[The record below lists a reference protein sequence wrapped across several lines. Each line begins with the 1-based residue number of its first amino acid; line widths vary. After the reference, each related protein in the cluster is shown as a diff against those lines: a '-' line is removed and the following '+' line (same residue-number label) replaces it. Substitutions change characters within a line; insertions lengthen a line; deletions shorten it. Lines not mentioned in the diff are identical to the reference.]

1 MTTEADTT
9 EPHPAGSAAWS
20 SREPKRAAVVY
31 ILGYLA
37 VATIGGLLT
46 EEVPSPAAKVVVVTV
61 AATATLALSL
71 LLVLSICRV
80 EMQPRTEFAWVVA
93 MMVVFCLTRPVIFAI
108 LGKLFGYPA
117 AGARLAELFSVLPG
131 QELLGNAA
139 LIAWATFLGKL
150 VSRVLR
156 EGKLFLPVAV
166 VAAIAD
172 IITVYHGPV
181 RHITEN
187 AAEVAEAFS
196 VSSPVLP
203 PAGVAAPI
211 LAAVGIG
218 DFLFLALF
226 LAAALR
232 YSMAAVKTMWAV
244 FAVMLVAPIALYIGP
259 QDYGMP
265 GLPFLAVAVIWANW
279 RHLTFTRE
287 EKRALVFAAVLVA
300 GVAAGLWAFLRK

>member
-1 MTTEADTT
+1 MTTEANTT
-9 EPHPAGSAAWS
+9 EPHPVGPAAWS
-20 SREPKRAAVVY
+20 SREPKLAAGAY

-37 VATIGGLLT
+37 IATIGGLLT
-46 EEVPSPAAKVVVVTV
+46 EAILSPMGKVAVVTV

-80 EMQPRTEFAWVVA
+80 EMQPRTEAAWVVA
-93 MMVVFCLTRPVIFAI
+93 MMVVFCLTRPIIFAI
-108 LGKLFGYPA
+108 LGKQLGHPA
-117 AGARLAELFSVLPG
+117 FGARLAELFSVLPG

-172 IITVYHGPV
+172 IITVYRGPV
-181 RHITEN
+181 RQITEK
-187 AAEVAEAFS
+187 APEVAQAFS
-196 VSSPVLP
+196 ASPVLP
-203 PAGVAAPI
+203 PEGVTAPI

-232 YSMAAVKTMWAV
+232 HSMAAVKTMWAV
-244 FAVMLVAPIALYIGP
+244 FAVMLIAPAAFYIWP
-259 QDYGMP
+259 KSYGIP
-265 GLPFLAVAVIWANW
+265 GLPFLAAAVIWANW
-279 RHLTFTRE
+279 RHLKFTSD
-287 EKRALVFAAVLVA
+287 EKRALVFAGILVAAAAAALWAVL
-300 GVAAGLWAFLRK
+300 RK

>member
-1 MTTEADTT
+1 I
-9 EPHPAGSAAWS
+9 
-20 SREPKRAAVVY
+20 AAV
-31 ILGYLA
+31 
-37 VATIGGLLT
+37 GGLLAAAI
-46 EEVPSPAAKVVVVTV
+46 PSPMGKVAVVTV

-80 EMQPRTEFAWVVA
+80 EMRPRTELSAVVA
-93 MMVVFCLTRPVIFAI
+93 MMIVFCLTRPVIFAI
-108 LGKLFGYPA
+108 LGKQLGHPA
-117 AGARLAELFSVLPG
+117 FGARLASLFSILPG

-139 LIAWATFLGKL
+139 LIAWAAFLGKL

-172 IITVYHGPV
+172 IITVYRGPV

-187 AAEVAEAFS
+187 AVEVAQAFS
-196 VSSPVLP
+196 ASSPLLP
-203 PAGVAAPI
+203 PEGMAAPI

-232 YSMAAVKTMWAV
+232 HSMAAVKTMWAV
-244 FAVMLVAPIALYIGP
+244 FAVMLIAPAAFYIWP
-259 QDYGMP
+259 QSYGIP
-265 GLPFLAVAVIWANW
+265 GLPFLAAAVIWANW
-279 RHLTFTRE
+279 RHLRFTPE
-287 EKRALVFAAVLVA
+287 EKRSLVFAGVLVA
-300 GVAAGLWAFLRK
+300 VAAAGLWAYLRT

>member
-1 MTTEADTT
+1 MTTEAITT
-9 EPHPAGSAAWS
+9 EPHPAGPVAWS
-20 SREPKRAAVVY
+20 SREPKRAAAVY

-37 VATIGGLLT
+37 IATIGGLLT
-46 EEVPSPAAKVVVVTV
+46 AAIPSPMGKVAVVTV

-80 EMQPRTEFAWVVA
+80 EMRPRTEFAWVVA

-108 LGKLFGYPA
+108 LGKQLGHPA
-117 AGARLAELFSVLPG
+117 AGRTLQALFSVLPG

-172 IITVYHGPV
+172 IITVYRGPV

-187 AAEVAEAFS
+187 AAEVAQAFS
-196 VSSPVLP
+196 ASSPVLP
-203 PAGVAAPI
+203 PAGMAAPI

-232 YSMAAVKTMWAV
+232 HSMAAVKTMWAV
-244 FAVMLVAPIALYIGP
+244 FAVMLIAPAAFYIWP
-259 QDYGMP
+259 ESYGIP
-265 GLPFLAVAVIWANW
+265 GLPFLAAAVIWANW
-279 RHLTFTRE
+279 RHLRFTSE
-287 EKRALVFAAVLVA
+287 EKRSLVFAGVLVA
-300 GVAAGLWAFLRK
+300 VAAAGLWASLRK